1 MPIQVS
7 QGHGQEKM
15 RERKYKLTD
24 DTIMV
29 DGRILHRIEAVRCFA
44 DIKAGDKGGYIESE
58 YNLSHEGNCWVYDN
72 DMAYDESRLCGN
84 VQILGRSVVSGNCI
98 LTGNDIYDNCVVGD
112 LPKDFDSRFFRVKS
126 TGIDSGV
133 ININNSC
140 FDTDE
145 FLRKFNSP
153 FLRTLKH

>member
-1 MPIQVS
+1 
-7 QGHGQEKM
+7 M
-15 RERKYKLTD
+15 RDRKYKLTD

-29 DGRILHRIEAVRCFA
+29 DGHILHRIEAVRGFA
-44 DIKAGDKGGYIESE
+44 DVKVGDKGGYIESE
-58 YNLSHEGNCWVYDN
+58 DNLSHEGNCWVYDDSKVYN
-72 DMAYDESRLCGN
+72 NSRICGH

-112 LPKDFDSRFFRVKS
+112 LPKDFESSFFRVKS
-126 TGIDSGV
+126 TGTDSGV

-145 FLRKFNSP
+145 FIRKFDTP
-153 FLRTLKH
+153 FFRQFKNKQ